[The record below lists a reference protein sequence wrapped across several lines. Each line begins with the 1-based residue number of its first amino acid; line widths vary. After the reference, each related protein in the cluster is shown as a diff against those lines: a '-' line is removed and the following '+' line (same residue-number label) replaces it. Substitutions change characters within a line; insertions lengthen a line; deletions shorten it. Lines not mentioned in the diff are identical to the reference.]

1 MRDAST
7 YRSERRNEWRAAH
20 FFTENSGFGKVAWAE
35 FNQPPNS
42 EKGLYGSPVQLGL
55 LRRPARSKYM
65 PHNGKREMARRLAN
79 TTQTQGE
86 AK

>member
-7 YRSERRNEWRAAH
+7 YRSERRNDWRRFRYWNGDRAPWAA
-20 FFTENSGFGKVAWAE
+20 

-42 EKGLYGSPVQLGL
+42 EKGLYGSPVPLGL

-79 TTQTQGE
+79 TSQSQGE
-86 AK
+86 VE